1 MGAPE
6 RTVSAQP
13 FIPES
18 ALTGPEI
25 TRQLLLKEVGHA
37 PPIEAIIAVFL
48 AEPDPAE
55 IASSLLS
62 QAIAMRYDD
71 AKQGQIR
78 LPAVPDEFSSPPGE
92 LGLQM
97 PALSAPSDEIQPG
110 FLPTGRR

>member
-1 MGAPE
+1 MPISQRIAL
-6 RTVSAQP
+6 

-97 PALSAPSDEIQPG
+97 PALSSPSD
-110 FLPTGRR
+110 

>member
-78 LPAVPDEFSSPPGE
+78 LPAVPCRTPV
-92 LGLQM
+92 
-97 PALSAPSDEIQPG
+97 
-110 FLPTGRR
+110 TRRGRRQLDSVSTVAGF